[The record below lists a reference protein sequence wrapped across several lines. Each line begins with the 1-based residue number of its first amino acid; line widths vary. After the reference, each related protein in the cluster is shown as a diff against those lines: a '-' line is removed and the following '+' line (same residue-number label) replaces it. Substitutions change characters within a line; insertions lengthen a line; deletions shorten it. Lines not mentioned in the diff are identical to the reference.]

1 MLQKEITKKSDF
13 GKLIFESRKNYSYIQ
28 DEIVID
34 LVKIHIEQCESR
46 KNGWILEGFPRTRLQ
61 ALALQSWKY
70 IPDKFY
76 MLNIA
81 DQVSCDNL
89 KAKIEYNNAQQGSTS
104 VIYSNPA
111 ELNKIALDAIIE
123 YRVNIKGVKD

>member
-1 MLQKEITKKSDF
+1 M
-13 GKLIFESRKNYSYIQ
+13 
-28 DEIVID
+28 
-34 LVKIHIEQCESR
+34 
-46 KNGWILEGFPRTRLQ
+46 
-61 ALALQSWKY
+61 ALQSWKY

-89 KAKIEYNNAQQGSTS
+89 KAKIEQGSTS
-104 VIYSNPA
+104 VKYGNAA
-111 ELNKIALDAIIE
+111 ELNKIARDAIIE